1 MRRRVGPL
9 LRFPI
14 ESCNQF
20 STDVELMR
28 MLLISATF
36 LLPLATFSPWRFQ
49 NTLELEILEWL
60 SKRSLAQKIEE
71 LCLTLIPGFSSYT
84 CHCTY
89 EVGCYAG
96 VMWSWVGTIV
106 DLLRSWATNIL
117 MVYVCFLPLLPVFLP
132 TSRCLNIRYGYI
144 AYLVCSSW
152 TLWHDDL
159 GVHAHMGPDPLHGG
173 NIGRLKVHPRNC
185 FSYFIRLS
193 SNFSG
198 W

>member
-60 SKRSLAQKIEE
+60 SKRSLTQKIEE
-71 LCLTLIPGFSSYT
+71 LCLTLIPVFSSYA

-117 MVYVCFLPLLPVFLP
+117 MVYVCFLPLLLVFLP
-132 TSRCLNIRYGYI
+132 TSRRLNIQYGYI
-144 AYLVCSSW
+144 AYLVRSSW
-152 TLWHDDL
+152 TLSMAW
-159 GVHAHMGPDPLHGG
+159 
-173 NIGRLKVHPRNC
+173 
-185 FSYFIRLS
+185 
-193 SNFSG
+193 
-198 W
+198 

>member
-49 NTLELEILEWL
+49 NTLELEILKWL

-71 LCLTLIPGFSSYT
+71 LCLTLIPVFSSYA

-96 VMWSWVGTIV
+96 VMWSWVGR
-106 DLLRSWATNIL
+106 LLIFWEAELQIFWWSTS
-117 MVYVCFLPLLPVFLP
+117 VFFPLLVVWTSDMDTLRILFVVLEPYGMMIWEYMP
-132 TSRCLNIRYGYI
+132 TWVPILYTVGI
-144 AYLVCSSW
+144 
-152 TLWHDDL
+152 
-159 GVHAHMGPDPLHGG
+159 
-173 NIGRLKVHPRNC
+173 
-185 FSYFIRLS
+185 
-193 SNFSG
+193 
-198 W
+198 

>member
-20 STDVELMR
+20 SIFSCNQFLR

-60 SKRSLAQKIEE
+60 SKRSLAQKIEG
-71 LCLTLIPGFSSYT
+71 LCLTLIPVFSSYT

-96 VMWSWVGTIV
+96 VMWSWVGR
-106 DLLRSWATNIL
+106 LLIFWEAELQIFWWSTSVFFL
-117 MVYVCFLPLLPVFLP
+117 CFQFFFPLLVVWTSDMDTLRILFVVLEPYGMIIWEYMP
-132 TSRCLNIRYGYI
+132 TWVPILYTVGI
-144 AYLVCSSW
+144 
-152 TLWHDDL
+152 
-159 GVHAHMGPDPLHGG
+159 
-173 NIGRLKVHPRNC
+173 
-185 FSYFIRLS
+185 
-193 SNFSG
+193 
-198 W
+198 

>member
-28 MLLISATF
+28 MLLISATC

-71 LCLTLIPGFSSYT
+71 WCLTLIPVFSSYT

-89 EVGCYAG
+89 EVVCYAG
-96 VMWSWVGTIV
+96 VMWSWVGR
-106 DLLRSWATNIL
+106 LLIFWEAELQIFWWSTSIFSL
-117 MVYVCFLPLLPVFLP
+117 CFQFFFPLLVVW
-132 TSRCLNIRYGYI
+132 TSNMDTLRIL
-144 AYLVCSSW
+144 LVV
-152 TLWHDDL
+152 LEPDLRHDDL
-159 GVHAHMGPDPLHGG
+159 GVCPHGS
-173 NIGRLKVHPRNC
+173 RSFTRWEYRTP
-185 FSYFIRLS
+185 
-193 SNFSG
+193 
-198 W
+198 

>member
-1 MRRRVGPL
+1 MPPFSCHLPL
-9 LRFPI
+9 SPLDDSKHAGARNIGMVIKTKFGT
-14 ESCNQF
+14 ENRGVMFDLDSSF
-20 STDVELMR
+20 LFVHLSLYLWSR
-28 MLLISATF
+28 MLRWSHVI
-36 LLPLATFSPWRFQ
+36 
-49 NTLELEILEWL
+49 
-60 SKRSLAQKIEE
+60 
-71 LCLTLIPGFSSYT
+71 
-84 CHCTY
+84 
-89 EVGCYAG
+89 VGR
-96 VMWSWVGTIV
+96 TIV

-132 TSRCLNIRYGYI
+132 TSRCLNIQYGYI